1 MQELRQQERGTLN
14 YIKPETKNKKMT
26 NNDILKKLRVALMLR
41 DDQIVEILELV
52 DFRISKSELGAFF
65 RAEDHENYM
74 ECGDQVL
81 RNFLN
86 GLVIHLRGTK
96 ENPKNPNDVLA
107 KHKAEIPKKE
117 TNKERPE
124 FKAAP
129 KDSERARGD
138 QKPSKTGAAKKPK
151 KKEFPKGNGKV
162 QVVEKVVYKNG
173 KNKK

>member
-1 MQELRQQERGTLN
+1 
-14 YIKPETKNKKMT
+14 MT
-26 NNDILKKLRVALMLR
+26 NNDIFKKLRVALMLR

-65 RAEDHENYM
+65 RDEKHENYM

-107 KHKAEIPKKE
+107 KHKAQIPTKE
-117 TNKERPE
+117 GSKDRPE
-124 FKAAP
+124 FKAKP
-129 KDSERARGD
+129 KDSERLRGD
-138 QKPSKTGAAKKPK
+138 ESPSKSKTTAKKPSKKQ
-151 KKEFPKGNGKV
+151 FPKGNDKP
-162 QVVEKVVYKNG
+162 QVVEKVKYNFG
-173 KNKK
+173 KNKKS